1 MVAKALDLDLV
12 RVVET
17 GGDPYATERQQW
29 DSGNNVVAVAPG
41 VVFAYDRNTYTNSL
55 LRNAGIEV
63 ITIVGAELGRGRGG
77 GHCMTCPIIRIR
89 RLTGLTVRGARTR
102 SSSAVSLVR
111 SAHERSSGD
120 GIWGTPWKGEWH
132 SLPGPRAV
140 RAGRMRSG
148 WPTRAPTSSP
158 STSAGRSR
166 DTITYPL
173 ATSEELA
180 ETVRA
185 VEATGRKVLAREVD
199 IRDLAALEKV
209 VADGVEQF
217 GRLDIVVANAGVLSW
232 GRMFE
237 MSEEQWDT
245 VIDVNLNGTWRTIR
259 AAVPAMIEAGNGGS
273 IIIVSSSAGL
283 KATPG
288 NGHYSASK
296 HGLVAMTNALAMEV
310 GEFGIRVNS
319 IHPYSIDTPMV
330 EKEAMMEV
338 FAKYPQISCTA
349 SRRCPISRS
358 ITKARRGSKNS

>member
-1 MVAKALDLDLV
+1 MTASGGPLDGRVAFI
-12 RVVET
+12 T
-17 GGDPYATERQQW
+17 GAARGQGRAHAIRLAND
-29 DSGNNVVAVAPG
+29 
-41 VVFAYDRNTYTNSL
+41 
-55 LRNAGIEV
+55 
-63 ITIVGAELGRGRGG
+63 GAD
-77 GHCMTCPIIRIR
+77 IIAIDVCRP
-89 RLTGLTVRGARTR
+89 
-102 SSSAVSLVR
+102 VS
-111 SAHERSSGD
+111 
-120 GIWGTPWKGEWH
+120 
-132 SLPGPRAV
+132 
-140 RAGRMRSG
+140 
-148 WPTRAPTSSP
+148 
-158 STSAGRSR
+158 

-173 ATSEELA
+173 ASSDELTD
-180 ETVRA
+180 TVRA

-199 IRDLAALEKV
+199 IRDLDALQKV

-296 HGLVAMTNALAMEV
+296 HGLVAITNALAIEA

-319 IHPYSIDTPMV
+319 IHPYSIETPMV
-330 EKEAMMEV
+330 EKKAMMDL
-338 FAKYPQISCTA
+338 FTKYPSYVHSFSPMPYQPVNHQSKKGLMEFMMPEEVADVVAWLAGDGSATISGSQIAVDRGTA
-349 SRRCPISRS
+349 
-358 ITKARRGSKNS
+358 KF